1 MSSMTIEM
9 LIARVES
16 LEAQVVLL
24 LKKGQDV
31 PKSDDEVSG
40 GDQEVVSKKEKKE
53 KKEKKAKKSDDE
65 VSGGDQEVVSK
76 KTTKKKSKDETSS
89 DDEDKPKK
97 KRGTNG
103 YILFSNANREDA
115 NTQLLVG
122 TEKPKNTEVMKQ
134 LAQMWRALGD
144 EEKEVWNAKAKE
156 TNASEVN

>member
-53 KKEKKAKKSDDE
+53 KKAKKSDDK
-65 VSGGDQEVVSK
+65 VSTGDQEVVSK
-76 KTTKKKSKDETSS
+76 KTTKKIKDETSS

-156 TNASEVN
+156 TNTSEVN